1 MRTSIAQLV
10 EWNGT
15 AEIQNET
22 WTLDAKLNYWGV
34 STGKGRGRH
43 EVWRD
48 CEPIWPCCD
57 AADKCDC
64 LAPRDQVVVFLT
76 VPSDIC
82 WSCDRTIA
90 TASDMEH
97 KHVFGDL

>member
-1 MRTSIAQLV
+1 MSISQLV

-15 AEIQNET
+15 AEKQNENMN
-22 WTLDAKLNYWGV
+22 LRCKIQLLK
-34 STGKGRGRH
+34 SEHRKGEGRH

-64 LAPRDQVVVFLT
+64 LALRDQVVLFFFT